1 MNACLRAPVQWR
13 AIGNAGRTHCEGADV
28 LSLRKLS
35 PRITRG
41 DMHEPRSLPHY

>member
-28 LSLRKLS
+28 FVFEEALPARQ
-35 PRITRG
+35 PWR
-41 DMHEPRSLPHY
+41 DMHEP